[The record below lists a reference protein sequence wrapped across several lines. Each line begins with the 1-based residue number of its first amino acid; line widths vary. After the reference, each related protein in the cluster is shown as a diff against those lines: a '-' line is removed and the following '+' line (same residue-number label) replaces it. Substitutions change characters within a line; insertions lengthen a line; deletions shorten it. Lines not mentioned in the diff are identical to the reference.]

1 MTQTAILP
9 GDVVTV
15 YSPGGKVGV
24 GTVVVQ
30 LTILVAGE

>member
-1 MTQTAILP
+1 
-9 GDVVTV
+9 VVTV

-30 LTILVAGE
+30 LTVLVAGE